1 MNVCHQKTI
10 VGVLRAGPS
19 VAAQTNITCA
29 NQVATVKAHAEWPG
43 MSPLS
48 FPAGSNPIIRRKLT
62 ASDEKALLGATVE
75 DIADTIARLEAA
87 FKQPPSAIFKDAGIE
102 TDFER
107 LRAMKIPTGSP
118 LSKTARAWWDP
129 SKRVD
134 IGPWDHEGSPSTSA
148 DFWAAFEAL
157 NYFNDWSLFLSLCV
171 CACVRARARVGACD
185 SDSDSDSC
193 VCLYSGTRTA

>member
-1 MNVCHQKTI
+1 
-10 VGVLRAGPS
+10 
-19 VAAQTNITCA
+19 
-29 NQVATVKAHAEWPG
+29 

-48 FPAGSNPIIRRKLT
+48 FPAGSNPIIHRKLT
-62 ASDEKALLGATVE
+62 ASDEKALLGATVD

-87 FKQPPSAIFKDAGIE
+87 FEQPPSAIFKNAAIE
-102 TDFER
+102 KDFER
-107 LRAMKIPTGSP
+107 LRAMKIPSGSP

-148 DFWAAFEAL
+148 EFWAAFDAL

-171 CACVRARARVGACD
+171 RARARACVRACVRAC
-185 SDSDSDSC
+185 DSDSC
-193 VCLYSGTRTA
+193 VCLSSGTRTA